1 MNNETIIQN
10 VDITNIRIS
19 DGAYRCYILL
29 QSMCYGEKD
38 FCFPSEKYIATAL
51 GRSVR
56 TIQRYLLELIKAGL
70 ILKKR
75 RGSISNLYTILAK
88 KTKKVGQKVV
98 DTLKRVYNGSRSKK
112 EAKESKTST
121 FNNFKQRNY
130 DFKVLE
136 DMLFGRREYNAQELY
151 MNQT

>member
-19 DGAYRCYILL
+19 DGAYRCYILI

-38 FCFPSEKYIATAL
+38 FCFPSEKYLAIAL

-56 TIQRYLLELIKAGL
+56 TIQRYLKELIKVGL

-75 RGSISNLYTILAK
+75 RGSISNLYTILSK
-88 KTKKVGQKVV
+88 KTRQVGDKVV
-98 DTLKRVYNGSRSKK
+98 DTLKRVYNG
-112 EAKESKTST
+112 
-121 FNNFKQRNY
+121 
-130 DFKVLE
+130 
-136 DMLFGRREYNAQELY
+136 
-151 MNQT
+151 

>member
-56 TIQRYLLELIKAGL
+56 TIQRYILELIKAGL

-88 KTKKVGQKVV
+88 KTKQVGKRVAN
-98 DTLKRVYNGSRSKK
+98 TLKHVIYGYRDKK
-112 EAKESKTST
+112 ANKETRTST
-121 FNNFKQRNY
+121 FNNFKQREYN
-130 DFKVLE
+130 FSNLE
-136 DMLFGRREYNAQELY
+136 EMLLGRKEYNAQELY
-151 MNQT
+151 NNQT